1 MPKTP
6 QNHSLTTTP
15 HSEEVSASI
24 TIHVLVV
31 QSLVREHKN
40 LEIPAGALQATP
52 INTMVRTG
60 SATLLA
66 QATGTSAPASVPSC
80 PPPTSPV
87 CLKET

>member
-6 QNHSLTTTP
+6 QNYSLKTTP
-15 HSEEVSASI
+15 HSEKVSAS
-24 TIHVLVV
+24 IHVLVV
-31 QSLVREHKN
+31 QFLVQEHKN

-66 QATGTSAPASVPSC
+66 QATGTSAPASVLSC